1 MDVLYYSNYCPNSQ
15 KVLQYVSKNGLTEKL
30 NCICIDKRSR
40 DPNTGQ
46 ISVQLE
52 NGRKLLM
59 PPNVHSVP
67 ALLLVKKNYNAIFG
81 GEIITHLAPSVK
93 SSMPDSLQINGEPMG
108 ISLSSSSGGTNI
120 VSEQYTLYGALPEE
134 LSAKGNGTSRAM
146 YNYVSANIDGFS
158 IPTPPDT
165 YRPDKVSQSVTL
177 DSLQQIRDTDIPQQI
192 ASANGMS
199 NPYGI

>member
-15 KVLQYVSKNGLTEKL
+15 KVLQYISKNGLIEKL

-52 NGRKLLM
+52 NGRKILM

-81 GEIITHLAPSVK
+81 GEIITHLGPSVK

-108 ISLSSSSGGTNI
+108 ITLASSSGGTNI

-134 LSAKGNGTSRAM
+134 LSAKGNGSSRSM

-165 YRPDKVSQSVTL
+165 YRPDKVGQNVTL
-177 DSLQQIRDTDIPQQI
+177 DSLQQKRDTDIPQQ
-192 ASANGMS
+192 SAGGLQT